1 MAVATPTAAATAVA
15 TFARNR
21 RRSELSLGLLVIAV
35 TVGGYILVAL
45 ANGPKLPANVTILL
59 AWVFGLYL
67 VAHLAV
73 RRFAPAADGT
83 LLPLAAMLNGIGF
96 VMIARLGDAKGDYAS
111 QARIQ
116 SVWVGIA
123 IAVFVATLI
132 VVRDVRVFAR
142 YRYIALLLG
151 IAFMLMPLAPG
162 IGQSRNGA
170 RLWVGLGPLSFEPN
184 EIAKVLLV
192 AFFAAYLA
200 DKRELLTQGRIRLGR
215 WFVPSPRDLGPLLLA
230 WGMAL
235 LVLAYEQD
243 IGTSLLFFGVF
254 AAMLYMTTKRAA
266 YLVGTFIL
274 LVIGAVVAYKA
285 FGHVRIRV
293 ENWTNPWPN
302 AQGSGIQPVQGWYAL
317 GSGGIAGTGLGLGQ
331 PWRVPLA
338 STDYMFTSIGEE
350 LGLVGS
356 IGVIAAF
363 MLFVGSGY
371 RIAVDAARP
380 FTKLFAAGIATIIGL
395 QTFLIIGGV
404 TRVIPL
410 TGISL
415 PFVSYGGSSLVANFA
430 LLAILL
436 RISDE
441 SVHARALAPPGAR

>member
-1 MAVATPTAAATAVA
+1 MAAAT
-15 TFARNR
+15 FGRDR
-21 RRSELSLGLLVIAV
+21 RRSELSLGLLVLAV

-45 ANGPKLPANVTILL
+45 ANGPKLPPNIALL
-59 AWVFGLYL
+59 VAWVFALYL
-67 VAHLAV
+67 IAHLAV
-73 RRFAPAADGT
+73 RKFAPASDGT
-83 LLPLAAMLNGIGF
+83 LLPIAAMLNGIGF
-96 VMIARLGDAKGDYAS
+96 IMIARLAGAGRDYAQ

-116 SVWVGIA
+116 SVWVAIGIG
-123 IAVFVATLI
+123 IFVATLI
-132 VVRDVRVFAR
+132 VVRDVRIFAR
-142 YRYIALLLG
+142 YRYVALLLG
-151 IAFMLMPLAPG
+151 LVFMLLPLAPG
-162 IGQSRNGA
+162 IGQSKGGG
-170 RLWVGLGPLSFEPN
+170 RLWVGVGPLSFEPN
-184 EIAKVLLV
+184 EVAKVLLV

-200 DKRELLTQGRIRLGR
+200 DKRELLTQGRIRIGR

-230 WGMAL
+230 WAMAL
-235 LVLAYEQD
+235 VVLGYEQD

-254 AAMLYMTTKRAA
+254 AAMLYMTTRRAA
-266 YLVGTFIL
+266 YLVGALLL
-274 LVIGAVVAYKA
+274 LVIGGLVAYKA
-285 FGHVRIRV
+285 FGHVRVRV

-302 AQGSGIQPVQGWYAL
+302 AHGTGLQPVQAWYAL

-331 PWRVPLA
+331 PWQVPLA
-338 STDYMFTSIGEE
+338 STDYIFTSIGEE

-356 IGVIAAF
+356 IGVIALF
-363 MLFVGSGY
+363 MLFVGSAY

-441 SVHARALAPPGAR
+441 SARAQLPPGAR

>member
-1 MAVATPTAAATAVA
+1 MTVA
-15 TFARNR
+15 TFARSR
-21 RRSELSLGLLVIAV
+21 RRAELSLGLLVVAV

-45 ANGPKLPANVTILL
+45 ANGPKLPPNVAVLL

-73 RRFAPAADGT
+73 RRFAPASDGT

-96 VMIARLGDAKGDYAS
+96 VMIARLAGAGRDYPQ
-111 QARIQ
+111 QARAQ
-116 SVWVGIA
+116 SVWVAIG
-123 IAVFVATLI
+123 IAVFVITLI
-132 VVRDVRVFAR
+132 VVRDVRVFER

-151 IAFMLMPLAPG
+151 IMFMLLPLVPV
-162 IGQSRNGA
+162 IGQSRGGG
-170 RLWVGLGPLSFEPN
+170 RLWVGIGPLSIEPS

-200 DKRELLTQGRIRLGR
+200 DKRELLTQGRIRIGR
-215 WFVPSPRDLGPLLLA
+215 WFVPSPRDLGPLVLA
-230 WGMAL
+230 WGMSL
-235 LVLAYEQD
+235 VVLAYEQD

-254 AAMLYMTTKRAA
+254 AAMLYMTTRRYA
-266 YLVGTFIL
+266 YLVGTLVL
-274 LVIGAVVAYKA
+274 LVVGAFVAYKA
-285 FGHVRIRV
+285 FGHVRVRV

-302 AQGSGIQPVQGWYAL
+302 ARGSGIQPVQGWYAL

-331 PWRVPLA
+331 PWQVPLA

-356 IGVIAAF
+356 IGVIALF
-363 MLFVGSGY
+363 MLFVGSAY
-371 RIAVDAARP
+371 RIAVDTVRP
-380 FTKLFAAGIATIIGL
+380 FTKLFAAGIATIIGF

-441 SVHARALAPPGAR
+441 SARAEPTPDTR

>member
-1 MAVATPTAAATAVA
+1 MTVAAI
-15 TFARNR
+15 ARNR

-45 ANGPKLPANVTILL
+45 ANGPRLPPNVAVLL
-59 AWVFGLYL
+59 GWVFGLYV

-96 VMIARLGDAKGDYAS
+96 VVIARLAGAGRDYPQ
-111 QARIQ
+111 QARVQ
-116 SVWVGIA
+116 SVWISIG
-123 IAVFVATLI
+123 IAVFVLTLI
-132 VVRDVRVFAR
+132 VVRDVRVFER

-151 IAFMLMPLAPG
+151 IGFMLLPLVPVV
-162 IGQSRNGA
+162 GQSRGGG
-170 RLWVGLGPLSFEPN
+170 RLWVGLGPLSFEPS
-184 EIAKVLLV
+184 EVAKVLLV

-200 DKRELLTQGRIRLGR
+200 DKRELLTEGRIRIGR
-215 WFVPSPRDLGPLLLA
+215 WFVPSLRDLGPLVLA

-235 LVLAYEQD
+235 VVLAYEQD

-254 AAMLYMTTKRAA
+254 AAMLYMTTRRSA
-266 YLVGTFIL
+266 YLIGTVVL
-274 LVIGAVVAYKA
+274 LVVGAFVAYKA
-285 FGHVRIRV
+285 FGHVRVRV

-302 AQGSGIQPVQGWYAL
+302 AHGTGIQPVQGWYAL

-331 PWRVPLA
+331 PWQVPLA
-338 STDYMFTSIGEE
+338 STDYIFTSIGEE

-356 IGVIAAF
+356 IGVIALF
-363 MLFVGSGY
+363 MLFVGSAY
-371 RIAVDAARP
+371 RIAIDSVRP
-380 FTKLFAAGIATIIGL
+380 FTKLFSAGIATIIAL

-404 TRVIPL
+404 TRLIPL

-436 RISDE
+436 RMSDDA
-441 SVHARALAPPGAR
+441 ARAEPPPGAR

>member
-1 MAVATPTAAATAVA
+1 MAVAVSTL
-15 TFARNR
+15 ARSR
-21 RRSELSLGLLVIAV
+21 RRSEMSLGLLVIAV

-45 ANGPKLPANVTILL
+45 ANGPKLPPNVAILL

-83 LLPLAAMLNGIGF
+83 LLPIAAMLNGLGF
-96 VMIARLGDAKGDYAS
+96 VMIARLAGGGKDYAQ

-116 SVWVGIA
+116 SVWVTIGIV
-123 IAVFVATLI
+123 VFVVTLI
-132 VVRDVRVFAR
+132 VVRDVRIFAR

-151 IAFMLMPLAPG
+151 LIFMLLPLAPG
-162 IGQSRNGA
+162 IGQSRGGG
-170 RLWVGLGPLSFEPN
+170 RLWIGLGPLSFEPS

-200 DKRELLTQGRIRLGR
+200 DKRELLTQGRIRIGR

-230 WGMAL
+230 WGVAL

-254 AAMLYMTTKRAA
+254 ATMLYMTTRRSA
-266 YLVGTFIL
+266 YVVGTVLL
-274 LVIGAVVAYKA
+274 LVIGGLIAYKA
-285 FGHVRIRV
+285 FGHVRVRV

-302 AQGSGIQPVQGWYAL
+302 ASGSGRQPIQSWYAL
-317 GSGGIAGTGLGLGQ
+317 GSGGVAGTGLGLGQ
-331 PWRVPLA
+331 PWQVPLA

-356 IGVIAAF
+356 VGVIALF
-363 MLFVGSGY
+363 MLFVGSAY
-371 RIAVDAARP
+371 RIAVDTVRP

-430 LLAILL
+430 LLGILL

-441 SVHARALAPPGAR
+441 SVRAEVPPRAR

>member
-1 MAVATPTAAATAVA
+1 VTTMTVA
-15 TFARNR
+15 TFARSR
-21 RRSELSLGLLVIAV
+21 RRAELSLGLLVVAV

-45 ANGPKLPANVTILL
+45 ANGPKLPPNVAVLL

-73 RRFAPAADGT
+73 RRFAPASDGT

-96 VMIARLGDAKGDYAS
+96 VMIARLAGAGRDYPQ
-111 QARIQ
+111 QARAQ
-116 SVWVGIA
+116 SVWVAIG
-123 IAVFVATLI
+123 IAVFVITLI
-132 VVRDVRVFAR
+132 VVRDVRVFER

-151 IAFMLMPLAPG
+151 IMFMLLPLVPV
-162 IGQSRNGA
+162 IGQSRGGG
-170 RLWVGLGPLSFEPN
+170 RLWVGIGPLSIEPS

-200 DKRELLTQGRIRLGR
+200 DKRELLTQGRIRIGR
-215 WFVPSPRDLGPLLLA
+215 WFVPSPRDLGPLVLA
-230 WGMAL
+230 WGMSL
-235 LVLAYEQD
+235 VVLAYEQD

-254 AAMLYMTTKRAA
+254 AAMLYMTTRRYA
-266 YLVGTFIL
+266 YLVGTLVL
-274 LVIGAVVAYKA
+274 LVVGAFVAYKA
-285 FGHVRIRV
+285 FGHVRVRV

-302 AQGSGIQPVQGWYAL
+302 ARGSGIQPVQGWYAL

-331 PWRVPLA
+331 PWQVPLA

-350 LGLVGS
+350 LGLIGS
-356 IGVIAAF
+356 IGVIALF
-363 MLFVGSGY
+363 MLFVGSAY
-371 RIAVDAARP
+371 RIAVDTVRP
-380 FTKLFAAGIATIIGL
+380 FTKLFAAGIATIIGF

-441 SVHARALAPPGAR
+441 SARTEPTPDTR

>member
-1 MAVATPTAAATAVA
+1 MASAV
-15 TFARNR
+15 TFARTR
-21 RRSELSLGLLVIAV
+21 RRAEMSLGLLVVAV
-35 TVGGYILVAL
+35 TVCGYILVAL
-45 ANGPKLPANVTILL
+45 ANGPKLPPHVAVLL

-67 VAHLAV
+67 VAHIAV
-73 RRFAPAADGT
+73 RKLAPAADGT
-83 LLPLAAMLNGIGF
+83 LLPLAAMLNGLGF
-96 VMIARLGDAKGDYAS
+96 VMIARLAGGGRDYAQ
-111 QARIQ
+111 QARVQ
-116 SVWVGIA
+116 SMWVTIG
-123 IAVFVATLI
+123 IAVFVGTLI
-132 VVRDVRVFAR
+132 LVRDVRIFAR

-151 IAFMLMPLAPG
+151 IAFMLLPLAPH

-192 AFFAAYLA
+192 AFFAAYLS
-200 DKRELLTQGRIRLGR
+200 DKREVLSEGRVRVGR
-215 WFVPSPRDLGPLLLA
+215 WFLPSLRDLGPLLLA

-235 LVLAYEQD
+235 LVLFYEQD

-254 AAMLYMTTKRAA
+254 AAMLYMTTRRSA
-266 YLVGTFIL
+266 YLVITVL
-274 LVIGAVVAYKA
+274 LLIVGAVVAYKL
-285 FGHVRIRV
+285 FGRVRVRV

-302 AQGSGIQPVQGWYAL
+302 ANGSGRQPVQSWYAL

-331 PWRVPLA
+331 PWQVPLA
-338 STDYMFTSIGEE
+338 STDYMFTSIAEE
-350 LGLVGS
+350 LGLVGA

-363 MLFVGSGY
+363 MLFVGGAY
-371 RIAVDAARP
+371 RIAVDAVRP
-380 FTKLFAAGIATIIGL
+380 FTKLFAAGLATIVGL
-395 QTFLIIGGV
+395 QSFLIIGGA

-441 SVHARALAPPGAR
+441 GVRTKAPPGARLA

>member
-1 MAVATPTAAATAVA
+1 MAAVS
-15 TFARNR
+15 FGRSR
-21 RRSELSLGLLVIAV
+21 RRTELSLGVLVIAV

-45 ANGPKLPANVTILL
+45 ANGPKLPSNVALLL
-59 AWVFGLYL
+59 AWVFGLYV

-96 VMIARLGDAKGDYAS
+96 VMIARLAGAGGDYKS

-116 SVWVGIA
+116 SVWVGIG
-123 IAVFVATLI
+123 IAVFVLTLI
-132 VVRDVRVFAR
+132 VVRDVRIFAR

-151 IAFMLMPLAPG
+151 IGFMLMPLLPV
-162 IGQSRNGA
+162 IGQSRGGG
-170 RLWVGLGPLSFEPN
+170 RLWVGFGPLSFEPN
-184 EIAKVLLV
+184 EVAKVLLV

-200 DKRELLTQGRIRLGR
+200 DKRELLTEGRIRIGR
-215 WFVPSPRDLGPLLLA
+215 WFVPSPRDLGPLFLA
-230 WGMAL
+230 WAMAL

-254 AAMLYMTTKRAA
+254 AAMLYMTTKRTA
-266 YLVGTFIL
+266 YLVGTMIL
-274 LVIGAVVAYKA
+274 LVIGAFVAYKA
-285 FGHVRIRV
+285 FGHVRVRV

-302 AQGSGIQPVQGWYAL
+302 AQGTGIQPVQGWYAL

-371 RIAVDAARP
+371 RIAVDAVRP

-441 SVHARALAPPGAR
+441 SVRERSQAPPGVR

>member
-1 MAVATPTAAATAVA
+1 VTTAVA
-15 TFARNR
+15 AFARSR

-45 ANGPKLPANVTILL
+45 ANGPKLPSNVAVLL
-59 AWVFGLYL
+59 VWVFALYL

-73 RRFAPAADGT
+73 RKFAPAADGT

-96 VMIARLGDAKGDYAS
+96 VMIARLAGAGGDYAS

-116 SVWVGIA
+116 SVWVGIG
-123 IAVFVATLI
+123 IAVFVGILV
-132 VVRDVRVFAR
+132 VVRDVRVFER

-151 IAFMLMPLAPG
+151 IMFMLMPLAPV

-184 EIAKVLLV
+184 EIAKLLLV

-200 DKRELLTQGRIRLGR
+200 DKRELLTQGRIRVGR
-215 WFVPSPRDLGPLLLA
+215 WFIPSLRDLGPLILA

-266 YLVGTFIL
+266 YLVGTLIL
-274 LVIGAVVAYKA
+274 LVVGALVAYKA
-285 FGHVRIRV
+285 FGHVRVRV

-302 AQGSGIQPVQGWYAL
+302 AQGNGIQPVQGWYAL

-363 MLFVGSGY
+363 MLFVGSAY
-371 RIAVDAARP
+371 RIAIDATRP

-436 RISDE
+436 RISDDSVRTE
-441 SVHARALAPPGAR
+441 SPPGAA

>member
-1 MAVATPTAAATAVA
+1 MAAVTA
-15 TFARNR
+15 FGRSR
-21 RRSELSLGLLVIAV
+21 RRSELSLGLLVVAV
-35 TVGGYILVAL
+35 TVGGYVLVAL
-45 ANGPKLPANVTILL
+45 ANGPKLPSNVTILL
-59 AWVFGLYL
+59 AWVFGLYV

-96 VMIARLGDAKGDYAS
+96 VVIARLGGAGSDYAS
-111 QARIQ
+111 QAGIQ
-116 SVWVGIA
+116 SAWVGIG
-123 IAVFVATLI
+123 IAVFVLTLV

-151 IAFMLMPLAPG
+151 IGFMLLPLLPV
-162 IGQSRNGA
+162 IGQSKGGG
-170 RLWVGLGPLSFEPN
+170 RLWVGFGPISFEPN
-184 EIAKVLLV
+184 EVAKVLLV

-200 DKRELLTQGRIRLGR
+200 DKRELLTEGRIRIGR

-230 WGMAL
+230 WAMAL

-266 YLVGTFIL
+266 YLVGTLIL
-274 LVIGAVVAYKA
+274 LVVGAFVAYKA
-285 FGHVRIRV
+285 FGHVRVRV
-293 ENWTNPWPN
+293 QNWTNPWPN

-356 IGVIAAF
+356 IGIIAAF

-371 RIAVDAARP
+371 RIAVDATRP
-380 FTKLFAAGIATIIGL
+380 FTKLFAAGLATIIGL

-441 SVHARALAPPGAR
+441 SVRERSQAPPVTR

>member
-1 MAVATPTAAATAVA
+1 MTAA
-15 TFARNR
+15 FANIARSR
-21 RRSELSLGLLVIAV
+21 RRSEMSLGLLVIAV

-45 ANGPKLPANVTILL
+45 ANGPKLPPNVAILL

-83 LLPLAAMLNGIGF
+83 LLPIAAMLNGIGF
-96 VMIARLGDAKGDYAS
+96 VMIARLAGGGKDYAQ

-116 SVWVGIA
+116 SVWVTIG
-123 IAVFVATLI
+123 IAVFVVTLI

-151 IAFMLMPLAPG
+151 LIFMLLPLAPG
-162 IGQSRNGA
+162 IGQSRGGG
-170 RLWVGLGPLSFEPN
+170 RLWVGLGPLSFEPS

-200 DKRELLTQGRIRLGR
+200 DKRELLTQGRIRIGR

-230 WGMAL
+230 WGAAL

-254 AAMLYMTTKRAA
+254 ATMLYMTTRRSA
-266 YLVGTFIL
+266 YVVGTILL
-274 LVIGAVVAYKA
+274 LVIGGLIAYKA
-285 FGHVRIRV
+285 FGHVRVRV
-293 ENWTNPWPN
+293 QNWTNPWPN
-302 AQGSGIQPVQGWYAL
+302 ASGSGRQPIQSWYAL
-317 GSGGIAGTGLGLGQ
+317 GSGGVAGTGLGLGQ
-331 PWRVPLA
+331 PWQVPLA

-350 LGLVGS
+350 LGLVGAV
-356 IGVIAAF
+356 GVIALF
-363 MLFVGSGY
+363 MLFVGSAY
-371 RIAVDAARP
+371 RIAVDTVRP

-404 TRVIPL
+404 TRLIPL

-430 LLAILL
+430 LLGILL

-441 SVHARALAPPGAR
+441 SVRAEVPPRPR

>member
-1 MAVATPTAAATAVA
+1 MTVA
-15 TFARNR
+15 TFARSR
-21 RRSELSLGLLVIAV
+21 RRAELSLGLLVVAV

-45 ANGPKLPANVTILL
+45 ANGPKLPPNVAVLL
-59 AWVFGLYL
+59 GWVFGLYL

-73 RRFAPAADGT
+73 RRFAPASDGT

-96 VMIARLGDAKGDYAS
+96 VMIARLAGAGRDYPQ
-111 QARIQ
+111 QARAQ
-116 SVWVGIA
+116 SVWVAIG
-123 IAVFVATLI
+123 IAVFVITLI
-132 VVRDVRVFAR
+132 VVRDVRVFER

-151 IAFMLMPLAPG
+151 IMFMLLPLVPV
-162 IGQSRNGA
+162 IGQSRGGG
-170 RLWVGLGPLSFEPN
+170 RLWVGIGPLSIEPS

-200 DKRELLTQGRIRLGR
+200 DKRELLTQGRIRIGR
-215 WFVPSPRDLGPLLLA
+215 WFVPSPRDLGPLVLA
-230 WGMAL
+230 WGMSL
-235 LVLAYEQD
+235 VVLAYEQD

-254 AAMLYMTTKRAA
+254 AAMLYMTTRRYA
-266 YLVGTFIL
+266 YLVGAIVL
-274 LVIGAVVAYKA
+274 LVVGAFVAYKA
-285 FGHVRIRV
+285 FGHVRVRV

-302 AQGSGIQPVQGWYAL
+302 ARGSGIQPVQGWYAL

-331 PWRVPLA
+331 PWQVPLA
-338 STDYMFTSIGEE
+338 STDYVFTSIGEE

-356 IGVIAAF
+356 IGVIALF
-363 MLFVGSGY
+363 MLFVGSAY
-371 RIAVDAARP
+371 RIAVDTVRP
-380 FTKLFAAGIATIIGL
+380 FTKLFAAGIATIIGF

-441 SVHARALAPPGAR
+441 SARTEPAPDTR